1 MRRGTGTMAPVDVRT
16 FEAPG
21 GERLDVAIAQALAL
35 SRTYAKELIDEGYVT
50 IDGRPVGKAATK
62 LDGLE
67 LVSVLIPPPRPVRVE
82 AENLDLVVI
91 YQDDDLAAIDKPA
104 GMTAHPTA
112 TVRSGTVVNALL
124 GRMRLSKEGAMDPAD
139 EAYRPGIVHR
149 LDKDTSGVMVVAK
162 HDEAHRALSAAF
174 KKRLTEKAYVAIA
187 VGSLPDEVHVDAPI
201 GRHPVER
208 QRMTVGGG
216 NPKSA
221 STIVRALARVP
232 GYVLVRALPHS
243 GRTHQIRVHLAHLG
257 APILGDL
264 VYGRASGAIERQ
276 ALHAQRLTL
285 PHPRDHQAITFIA
298 PVPMDMVHAWLSL
311 GGSWPVEGL
320 ETP

>member
-1 MRRGTGTMAPVDVRT
+1 MALVDVRT
-16 FEAPG
+16 FEAPA
-21 GERLDVAIAQALAL
+21 GERLDVAIAQALGL
-35 SRTYAKELIDEGYVT
+35 SRTHAKDLIDEGYVT
-50 IDGRPVGKAATK
+50 IDGRPIGKPATK

-67 LVSVLIPPPRPVRVE
+67 LVSVLVPPPRPHHVE
-82 AENLDLVVI
+82 PEDLELHVI
-91 YQDDDLAAIDKPA
+91 YEDDDLAAVDKPA
-104 GMTAHPTA
+104 GMVAHPTA

-124 GRMRLSKEGAMDPAD
+124 GRMRLSKERAFDPGD
-139 EAYRPGIVHR
+139 ESYRPGIVHR

-162 HDEAHRALSAAF
+162 NDDAHRELADAF

-187 VGSLPDEVHVDAPI
+187 VGSVPDEIHVDAPI

-221 STIVRALARVP
+221 GTVFRALARVA
-232 GYVLVRALPHS
+232 GHTLVRALPHS

-257 APILGDL
+257 TPILGDT
-264 VYGRASGAIERQ
+264 VYGRASSTIQRQ

-285 PHPRDHQAITFIA
+285 PHPRDHQAITFQA
-298 PVPMDMVHAWLSL
+298 QVPLDMVHAWLAL
-311 GGSWPVEGL
+311 GGDWPVAGAEDL
-320 ETP
+320 